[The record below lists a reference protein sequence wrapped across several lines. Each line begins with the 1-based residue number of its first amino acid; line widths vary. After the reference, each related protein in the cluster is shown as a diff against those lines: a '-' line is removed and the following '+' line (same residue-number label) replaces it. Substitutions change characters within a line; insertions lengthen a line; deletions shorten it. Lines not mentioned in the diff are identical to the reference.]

1 MLDTFIIIISFGYND
16 TMASLSYGR
25 IFCLEFQKIDGT
37 YQRYNHYF
45 EFFLLEFYFFLFKI
59 WLQFTQNWI
68 RNFKKEPRYEV
79 KQLFLFE
86 MSRHTTM

>member
-1 MLDTFIIIISFGYND
+1 
-16 TMASLSYGR
+16 MASLSYGR

-45 EFFLLEFYFFLFKI
+45 EFFLLEFYFFLLKI
-59 WLQFTQNWI
+59 WLQFTQNL
-68 RNFKKEPRYEV
+68 NLNLKKEQCYLV

>member
-1 MLDTFIIIISFGYND
+1 
-16 TMASLSYGR
+16 MASLSYGR

-45 EFFLLEFYFFLFKI
+45 EFFLLEFYFFLLKI
-59 WLQFTQNWI
+59 KLQFTQN
-68 RNFKKEPRYEV
+68 RNQNWKKERRNGI